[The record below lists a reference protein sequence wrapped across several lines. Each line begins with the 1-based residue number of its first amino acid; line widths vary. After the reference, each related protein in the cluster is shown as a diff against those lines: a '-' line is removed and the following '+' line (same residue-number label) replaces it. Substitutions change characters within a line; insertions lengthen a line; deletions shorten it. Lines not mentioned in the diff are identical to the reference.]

1 MFDYGILGASVF
13 VAWLF
18 VQIETSVSW
27 AIQVA
32 WFASMAEFSAL
43 IGDALGFGLVGPVE
57 SAE

>member
-1 MFDYGILGASVF
+1 MFDYGILVAAVF

-18 VQIETSVSW
+18 VQIETSISW
-27 AIQVA
+27 AIQVG
-32 WFASMAEFSAL
+32 WFAAVAGFSAL

>member
-1 MFDYGILGASVF
+1 MFDYGNLGASIF

-27 AIQVA
+27 AIQVG
-32 WFASMAEFSAL
+32 WFASMAGFSAL
-43 IGDALGFGLVGPVE
+43 AGGASEFGLVGPAE

>member
-18 VQIETSVSW
+18 VQIETSISW

-32 WFASMAEFSAL
+32 WFASMAEFLAL
-43 IGDALGFGLVGPVE
+43 IGGASGFGLVGP
-57 SAE
+57 AELAE